1 MKTEV
6 FLHGDGIIYQLIEI
20 LKTTAQTR
28 PKFRTHSFQETFSF
42 LFVRIHL
49 VRGIAS
55 QFIEFLDVFPN
66 SLGPLLQSN
75 ELTKLNFNHTQGDMM
90 SLKSCTELRPRDSVS
105 GRLHGQK
112 GLPPRG
118 GRASKLM
125 SCKEGLLLFNTF
137 EELKLQLHQP

>member
-1 MKTEV
+1 GLPLLKVMKTEI

-20 LKTTAQTR
+20 LKMTVQMG
-28 PKFRTHSFQETFSF
+28 PKFRTHSFQKTLSF

-66 SLGPLLQSN
+66 SLGALFQGH
-75 ELTKLNFNHTQGDMM
+75 ELTKLNHNHTRGDMM
-90 SLKSCTELRPRDSVS
+90 SLKSCTELHPRDSVS
-105 GRLHGQK
+105 GRLHTQECI
-112 GLPPRG
+112 PPRG

-125 SCKEGLLLFNTF
+125 SCKEGLLLFRTC
-137 EELKLQLHQP
+137 